1 MQRASGGKPLLCVPT
16 LDGLV
21 KSPQPTRGA
30 RVLSSLP
37 GRWSVANKLRGSIK
51 PPSNP
56 HQTHIKPPSNPHQTP
71 IKPRP
76 PQTHTPRP
84 IHPSPARVASSATS
98 LQRPRCKASCSPTAT
113 PTLSRSH
120 ASRALSLALPS
131 SATHLR
137 RLLPPLALIPAVR
150 FSPPFPPTQFH
161 NSCRARRRSL
171 SHHPPPQL
179 PACAAEAVPV
189 GAR

>member
-37 GRWSVANKLRGSIK
+37 GRWPTNYLAV
-51 PPSNP
+51 SNP
-56 HQTHIKPPSNPHQTP
+56 HQTPHQIP

-84 IHPSPARVASSATS
+84 IHHSPARVASSATS